1 GARGQA
7 GQRPQRLQRRA
18 LVRPARP
25 AAPRR
30 PPAIHAAA
38 TGSYRQRSRAEPPS
52 GAPAPRPG
60 RAGRPQPRPFPAFR
74 PRKQDGA
81 PQPPRLFAHAARRA
95 RDNRQHPG
103 PRALASARLPFSGT
117 TRHRQPTLTTTQTDP
132 PTPPPPPPP
141 PAPPTP

>member
-1 GARGQA
+1 RRRRLG
-7 GQRPQRLQRRA
+7 RPPPRRA
-18 LVRPARP
+18 ARRPRAFH
-25 AAPRR
+25 AAPTGPSRR
-30 PPAIHAAA
+30 PP
-38 TGSYRQRSRAEPPS
+38 RAEPPQ